1 MELILLILL
10 TLHLLLSG
18 LYAWDWYRDNGRIQ
32 ECVIRLVFCL
42 FLPLV
47 GVLVFKL
54 IDYFADRC
62 ANAQMDELYLGQGQ
76 ILDELRLLRPVSA
89 EAEIDTSPAVDV
101 LTLGDYDYRRRM
113 IMDTLRDEDTI
124 EYLPILRQALSN
136 EDRETSHYASTV
148 IMDLQKQVQ
157 EALAAQER
165 RFAADPGSEAAQT
178 ALEDELYRAVY
189 SGAIDENNLA
199 RYYARYNEISD
210 LLLARP
216 HVEADWY
223 HHRVQMDLRTGAN
236 LHARETALRF
246 VTACPDSE
254 DAVVDM
260 IQVCIRLYDREL
272 LDRFLAQLK
281 EMPVVLTNKSLR
293 YIRFLRES

>member
-62 ANAQMDELYLGQGQ
+62 ADAQMDELYLGQGQ

-148 IMDLQKQVQ
+148 IMDLQKRVQ
-157 EALAAQER
+157 DGLARCR
-165 RFAADPGSEAAQT
+165 RAWKDHPEDPACQAAYEQ
-178 ALEDELYRAVY
+178 ELYRTITSSVFDKSTMGRY
-189 SGAIDENNLA
+189 RSRYEQLSGQ
-199 RYYARYNEISD
+199 
-210 LLLARP
+210 LLAGP
-216 HVEADWY
+216 KVEPDWY
-223 HHRVQMDLRTGAN
+223 HHRIQLDLALGDN
-236 LHARETALRF
+236 LHASELADRF
-246 VTACPDSE
+246 VQEHPDNE
-254 DAVVDM
+254 DAVVDR
-260 IQVCIRLYDREL
+260 IQVFIRLADRQG
-272 LDRFLAQLK
+272 LDQFLARLK
-281 EMPVVLTNKSLR
+281 QMPVMLTSKSLP
-293 YIRFLRES
+293 YIRFLS

>member
-62 ANAQMDELYLGQGQ
+62 ADAQMDELYLGQGQ

-165 RFAADPGSEAAQT
+165 RFAADPDSEAAQT

-216 HVEADWY
+216 HVETDWY

-281 EMPVVLTNKSLR
+281 GMPVVLTNKSLR